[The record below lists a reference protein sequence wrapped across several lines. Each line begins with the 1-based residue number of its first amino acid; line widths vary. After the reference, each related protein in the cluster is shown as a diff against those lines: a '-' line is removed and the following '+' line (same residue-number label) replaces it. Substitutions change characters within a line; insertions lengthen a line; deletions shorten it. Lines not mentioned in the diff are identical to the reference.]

1 MNVTVLPYIDQD
13 YLNSLY
19 EAQKAAAEA
28 KERAAAQAAAEAA
41 STNFASTLENVV
53 SNTSATNTAAST
65 NHTVSCS
72 DETLEAV
79 FQKAA
84 DTYGVSANLLKAIAK
99 AESNFTQYAT
109 SKSGAMGIMQLMPS
123 TAASLGVTDA
133 YDIEQNIMGGANL
146 ISQLL
151 IKYNGDTSL
160 ALAAYNAGSGN
171 VDKYG
176 GIPPFTETQN
186 YVSKIMGYLQGD
198 VAVSGSSTS
207 NQSSSGLSTDA
218 KEAVSNAIDVIFSK
232 LNINQNALSELADIV
247 ADKLSDNSQSE

>member
-13 YLNSLY
+13 YLNSLL

-28 KERAAAQAAAEAA
+28 KELAAAKAAEAA
-41 STNFASTLENVV
+41 NTSFASTLENVV
-53 SNTSATNTAAST
+53 SQTPASNTAISTTNTVT
-65 NHTVSCS
+65 CS
-72 DETLEAV
+72 DEALEAV

-123 TAASLGVTDA
+123 TAAGLGVTDA

-151 IKYNGDTSL
+151 VKYNGDTSL
-160 ALAAYNAGSGN
+160 ALAAYNAGSNN

-186 YVSKIMGYLQGD
+186 YVSKIMGYLQGN
-198 VAVSGSSTS
+198 VSVSGSNTS
-207 NQSSSGLSTDA
+207 YQPSSGLSTEA
-218 KEAVSNAIDVIFSK
+218 KEAVSDALDVIFSK
-232 LNINQNALSELADIV
+232 LNINSGS
-247 ADKLSDNSQSE
+247 LSDFVELVTDKISTDAQNE